1 MAYIVLEI
9 QSNNGH
15 VATIVNDYVDKNQA
29 ESKFHQI
36 LTAAAIS
43 TVPVH
48 SAVLLTDTGRT
59 MKDETYIHEN
69 E

>member
-9 QSNNGH
+9 QNNNGQ
-15 VATIVNDYVDKNQA
+15 VATIVNDYADKNQA

-36 LTAAAIS
+36 LTTAAIS
-43 TVPVH
+43 TVPIH

-69 E
+69 Q